1 MEREHGNGTHNPYER
16 LFFDSSVPMA
26 YLDEQGFVVGANE
39 QFKRTFESLSG
50 RTIETLDEGF
60 HEFLRTHDA
69 YRFSYYFSRLL
80 ALSTPS
86 VSFDTPFRNAS
97 GSPRWLRLRAWAIKE
112 DETAPPSLRGPFVGL
127 IIEDKTEERQEG
139 KRLQEAK
146 EIAERAME
154 TKSLFLANM
163 SHEIRTPIQTIIGMT
178 ELIQDTPL
186 NREQSEYI
194 RQVKF
199 SADVLLTLINDILDY
214 SKIEANR
221 LELEHIDV
229 DLEQTVEQAVDMIC
243 LEAHKKGLE
252 IITDIPLDTAIHI
265 KGDPGRLRQI
275 LINLVKNAVKFTKEG
290 SVTVSVR
297 RSVWE
302 NKEAVTIA
310 VADTGIGVPP
320 ETRPHLFTTFFQGDN
335 STTRRFGG
343 TGLGLAISRQLVQ
356 MMKGEIGMVPNEGG
370 GSIFRFTIPIEKSQ
384 GTSPSPIIPV
394 SGEDRILVVD
404 DRTENQRIVTS
415 YLSDM
420 GYKAIEGAHSGED
433 ALEKL
438 KSSAQA
444 GRPYTIC
451 FVDMIMPTMDGWR
464 LAAEI
469 NGDKSINSVRLIL
482 MVPQGMLGAE
492 AKMTLLRWFNAYIN
506 KPIKRKDLSEALSAA
521 LGADMDLGEA
531 KEEGSTDRLIGQ
543 KELEEKLPRTRT
555 LTQSVRKILIVE
567 DHPVNQQLFS
577 MILEKLGYLSEIAD
591 DGIDA
596 LEKAERTPFS
606 LIFMDIQMPRMN
618 GYEATAKL
626 RERGFRGPII
636 AVTASALSDERER
649 CKKVGMDDVLVKP
662 FKRPDIEAML
672 QKWEREV
679 DAVESMN
686 QGEGVAETVEEEKVE
701 ELEELEEVEE
711 LEELEEAEL
720 PGETNGTGNTAE
732 KGNGVEHT
740 EGSDKTEEPQYV
752 LDEANLLETFF
763 GNQEVVSSLLGRF
776 IERTEQE
783 IALLPDL
790 IKKEDWETAQREAH
804 TIKGSALNLSARHL
818 GTTAAQL
825 ELAIKNRDA
834 QAIAVA
840 LPLLAPAFKAFRQ
853 AAETF
858 IQSRTGGA

>member
-1 MEREHGNGTHNPYER
+1 MERENGNGTHNPYER

-26 YLDEQGFVVGANE
+26 YLDEQGFVVGAND
-39 QFKRTFESLSG
+39 QFRRTFETLSG
-50 RTIETLDEGF
+50 RNIETLDEGF

-80 ALSTPS
+80 AGSTPS
-86 VSFDTPFRNAS
+86 VSFDTPFRNAN
-97 GSPRWLRLRAWAIKE
+97 GSPRWLRLRAWAVRE
-112 DETAPPSLRGPFVGL
+112 DETAPPPLRGPFVGL
-127 IIEDKTEERQEG
+127 IIEDKTEELQEG

-252 IITDIPLDTAIHI
+252 IITDIPLDSAIHI

-297 RSVWE
+297 RTLWE
-302 NKEAVTIA
+302 NKEAVTIS

-343 TGLGLAISRQLVQ
+343 TGLGLAISRHLVQ
-356 MMKGEIGMVPNEGG
+356 LMKGEIGMVPHEGG
-370 GSIFRFTIPIEKSQ
+370 GSIFRFTIPIEQSQFKSP
-384 GTSPSPIIPV
+384 PSV
-394 SGEDRILVVD
+394 AQTSGEDRILVVD
-404 DRTENQRIVTS
+404 DQTESRRIVMS

-420 GYKAIEGAHSGED
+420 GYKALEGASSGED

-438 KSSAQA
+438 KTATQG
-444 GRPYTIC
+444 GRPYSIC
-451 FVDMIMPTMDGWR
+451 FVDMLMPTMDGWR

-506 KPIKRKDLSEALSAA
+506 KPIKRKDLSEALSSA
-521 LGADMDLGEA
+521 LGSDMDLGEA
-531 KEEGSTDRLIGQ
+531 KEDGPTDRPTDRQGPED
-543 KELEEKLPRTRT
+543 KPPRA

-577 MILEKLGYLSEIAD
+577 MILEKIGYLSEIAD
-591 DGIDA
+591 DGIEA
-596 LEKAERTPFS
+596 LEKAERIPFS

-618 GYEATAKL
+618 GYEATTKL
-626 RERGFRGPII
+626 RERGFKGPII

-662 FKRPDIEAML
+662 YKRSDVEAML
-672 QKWEREV
+672 QKWARDIDTGAPTAPEEKANRAI
-679 DAVESMN
+679 AVE
-686 QGEGVAETVEEEKVE
+686 EPEEPEELE

-711 LEELEEAEL
+711 VAAE
-720 PGETNGTGNTAE
+720 PTEPEPATVAAAE
-732 KGNGVEHT
+732 PT
-740 EGSDKTEEPQYV
+740 EPESADPLV
-752 LDEANLLETFF
+752 ILDESNLVETFF
-763 GNQEVVSSLLGRF
+763 GNKEVVRSLLARF

-783 IALLPDL
+783 IALIPDL

-804 TIKGSALNLSARHL
+804 TIKGSALNLSARQL
-818 GTTAAQL
+818 GEAAAQL
-825 ELAIKNRDA
+825 EGAIKNRDT
-834 QAIAVA
+834 QAIATA
-840 LPLLAPAFKAFRQ
+840 LPLLAPAFKKFRQ
-853 AAETF
+853 AAQRF
-858 IQSRTGGA
+858 IQSQTGGA